1 MDTGYGSV
9 ACGGVDVHYKFST
22 VTLRDAAG
30 RVVAREKLDHRDRSA
45 LREQIGRWP
54 RGTPLVLEASF
65 GWGWLSDEMRAA
77 GLVPQLS
84 NCYKVAQMRKARG
97 GVKTNGKDSE
107 LLSLLPAETDRWWE
121 VWLAPPEVRDRRE
134 WLRYRMS
141 LVALQ
146 TQTKNRIHAI
156 FHRQGVYHGFSDLFG
171 SQGRRFLMTLCAT
184 GRHDGGLVPP
194 GALAALG
201 GQVRLLLGLRGE
213 LARVA
218 VSLREQLAC
227 QPLVARLSTIP
238 GFGLILSHVVSAE
251 VGQIERFRSHK
262 ALASYSGLA
271 PQANDTGEADASRA
285 PLGRHLGKRCQ
296 RTLKWA
302 FIEAAHSAVRSGGRW
317 RAMFDRVTSGGTKDR
332 QRGYVKVAREL
343 VTVVYVVWSKNVTY
357 QASPPGRPG
366 SRGAGRRGGKRDSRS
381 GTGQPCHAMVPA
393 ACGRQ
398 TSL

>member
-1 MDTGYGSV
+1 
-9 ACGGVDVHYKFST
+9 
-22 VTLRDAAG
+22 
-30 RVVAREKLDHRDRSA
+30 VVAREKLDHRDRSA

-77 GLVPQLS
+77 GLAPHLS

-97 GVKTNGKDSE
+97 GVKTNGKDAE
-107 LLSLLPAETDRWWE
+107 LLSLLPAEADRWWQ

-156 FHRQGVYHGFSDLFG
+156 FHRQGIYHGFSDLFG
-171 SQGRRFLMTLCAT
+171 SQGRRFLMALCAT
-184 GRHDGGLVPP
+184 GRHDGGVVPP

-201 GQVRLLLGLRGE
+201 GQVRLLFGLRAE

-218 VSLREQLAC
+218 VTLRDQLARE
-227 QPLVARLSTIP
+227 PLIRRLKTIP
-238 GFGLILSHVVSAE
+238 GLGLILSHVVSAE
-251 VGQIERFRSHK
+251 VGRIERFRSHK

-285 PLGRHLGKRCQ
+285 PLGRHLSRRCNG
-296 RTLKWA
+296 TLKWA
-302 FIEAAHSAVRSGGRW
+302 FIEAAHGAVRSGGRW

-332 QRGYVKVAREL
+332 QRGYIKVAREL
-343 VTVVYVVWSKNVTY
+343 VKVVYVVWSHKEIY
-357 QASPPGRPG
+357 QDSPPGRPG
-366 SRGAGRRGGKRDSRS
+366 ARRRGGRRDSRS
-381 GTGQPCHAMVPA
+381 GTGQPGHAMVPA
-393 ACGRQ
+393 ASGRQ

>member
-1 MDTGYGSV
+1 MDARYGSV

-30 RVVAREKLDHRDRSA
+30 RVVTRETLDHRDRSG

-65 GWGWLSDEMRAA
+65 GWGWLSDELQDA
-77 GLVPQLS
+77 GLEPHLS

-97 GVKTNGKDSE
+97 GVKTNGKDAE

-146 TQTKNRIHAI
+146 TQTKNRIHAL
-156 FHRQGVYHGFSDLFG
+156 FHRQGIYHGFSDLFG
-171 SQGRRFLMTLCAT
+171 SQGRRFLMRLCAT
-184 GRHDGGLVPP
+184 GRHEGGVVPP

-201 GQVRLLLGLRGE
+201 GQVRLLFGLRAE

-218 VSLREQLAC
+218 VTLRGQLARE
-227 QPLVARLSTIP
+227 PLIQRLKTIP

-251 VGQIERFRSHK
+251 VGLIERFAGHK
-262 ALASYSGLA
+262 PLASYAGLA
-271 PQANDTGEADASRA
+271 PRSQDTGVSDPSRA

-302 FIEAAHSAVRSGGRW
+302 FIEAAHGAVRHGGRW

-332 QRGYVKVAREL
+332 QRGYIKVAREL
-343 VTVVYVVWSKNVTY
+343 VTMVYVVWSKNVTY
-357 QASPPGRPG
+357 QESPPVRPG
-366 SRGAGRRGGKRDSRS
+366 SRKARRRGGRRDSRS
-381 GTGQPCHAMVPA
+381 GTGQPFHAMVPA